1 MQDLEWIDNHRETK
15 SKLEETKR
23 GEISSHRSDRVVFMN
38 LRDFFSLEGEFLILS
53 LQSYIESGQAFTRVK
68 VYCENMDLAAD
79 VVQDM
84 AKYFKWEELD
94 SEAEFAAEFEKFEQV
109 CCIYFRV

>member
-1 MQDLEWIDNHRETK
+1 MRN
-15 SKLEETKR
+15 
-23 GEISSHRSDRVVFMN
+23 
-38 LRDFFSLEGEFLILS
+38 FFGIEGEFLILS

-68 VYCENMDLAAD
+68 VFCENMDLAAD

-84 AKYFKWEELD
+84 AKYFKWEELE

-109 CCIYFRV
+109 CCLLALCNFHSEPAGFLGLENGCRL